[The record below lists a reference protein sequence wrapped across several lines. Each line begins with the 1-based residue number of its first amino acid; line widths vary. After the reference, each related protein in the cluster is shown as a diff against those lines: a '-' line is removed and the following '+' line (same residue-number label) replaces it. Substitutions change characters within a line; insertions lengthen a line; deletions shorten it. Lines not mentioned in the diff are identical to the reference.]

1 MPTPEEI
8 ALARIRDAAE
18 NGDTELDL
26 SRLGLTALPPE
37 ISGLAN
43 R

>member
-8 ALARIRDAAE
+8 ALTHIREVAE
-18 NGDTELDL
+18 RGATELDL

-37 ISGLAN
+37 IGGLAN

>member
-8 ALARIRDAAE
+8 ALKPIRAAAE
-18 NGDTELDL
+18 RRATELDL